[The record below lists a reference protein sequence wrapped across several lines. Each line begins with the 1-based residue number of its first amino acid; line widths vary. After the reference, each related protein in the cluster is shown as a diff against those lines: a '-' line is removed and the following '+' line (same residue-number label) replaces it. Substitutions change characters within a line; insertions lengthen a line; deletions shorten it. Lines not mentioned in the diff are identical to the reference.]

1 MKLGNTVFLRHPS
14 LSLRILPF
22 LSVSRT
28 REQGVKLQSPSG
40 LKDLVQNMT
49 GLKQLHLS
57 GVDISSSVPHLLT
70 NFSSLRSI
78 KLKNCS
84 LRNKF
89 PEPIFQLP
97 KLKILDVASNPNLF
111 GSFHEFRNNS
121 LLEYVNLGLTGFFG
135 IVPNSISKLN
145 HLIILRLTK
154 CSFSGHIPASLS
166 NLTQLTYLGLGM
178 NKFTGLVPSLIS
190 HSKLNILELT
200 GNKFEKGYL
209 PSWLGKLTTL
219 NELYIADMNINGE
232 IPPFLANLTKLSN
245 VKPSRKPI
253 ARTNFKLIFELQKS
267 STSSPTVERFQRI
280 SLVATKN
287 YSNST
292 LPELKDVEL
301 QSCNL
306 KEFPS
311 FLRFQQKLRILL
323 LGHNKIHG
331 MVPVWIWNNSQETLQ
346 LISLSYNSITGFHQH
361 PHFLPWKRL
370 QGFYIL
376 YNQVQGQLPLPPQTT
391 VLYGVSNNNLT
402 GEIPPWLCELK
413 CLRELDLS
421 SNNMS
426 GTLPSC
432 LGSLSNSL
440 VELNLRRNNF
450 HGIMMNAFRHG
461 SLLESID
468 LSENRFVGQLPRS
481 LTNCTNLEVLSLG
494 DNSFD
499 DIFPSWLGILPKLQ
513 VLVLR
518 SNKFHGPIQGSTTAC
533 SQFPKLRIIDLSNNG
548 FSGRLHH
555 KFFHTCLAMKSIGES
570 FVLETTM
577 SFSSFNTKS
586 PYTMT
591 LIYKGVKREYEE
603 ILTIFT
609 AVDLSCNHFEGEI
622 PLSLQDLQGIE
633 SLNLSNNH
641 FTGHIFPSLGY
652 LKNLESLDLSQNEL
666 SGEIPQQLV
675 QLGFLSIF
683 NVSMNHLEGCIPQG
697 KQFDTF
703 DNSSYKGN
711 PRLCGHPLS
720 KECQDSKASILPPAS
735 NTSEAVSLL
744 PSERIDWII
753 IFCGVG
759 SGLFVGIVF
768 GNFLY
773 TKYYNRFRK
782 RKDRWVRPLRNT
794 RRNARTRFPEMH
806 VLRS

>member
-1 MKLGNTVFLRHPS
+1 
-14 LSLRILPF
+14 
-22 LSVSRT
+22 
-28 REQGVKLQSPSG
+28 
-40 LKDLVQNMT
+40 
-49 GLKQLHLS
+49 
-57 GVDISSSVPHLLT
+57 
-70 NFSSLRSI
+70 
-78 KLKNCS
+78 
-84 LRNKF
+84 
-89 PEPIFQLP
+89 
-97 KLKILDVASNPNLF
+97 
-111 GSFHEFRNNS
+111 
-121 LLEYVNLGLTGFFG
+121 
-135 IVPNSISKLN
+135 
-145 HLIILRLTK
+145 
-154 CSFSGHIPASLS
+154 
-166 NLTQLTYLGLGM
+166 M

-200 GNKFEKGYL
+200 GNKFEKGYW

-232 IPPFLANLTKLSN
+232 IPPFLANLTKLSVLQMGKN
-245 VKPSRKPI
+245 VLTGHIPSSLFNISQLRILSLQENQLQGPI
-253 ARTNFKLIFELQKS
+253 SSSFSNFKSLQHLRLQWNDFSGKVDLDMFLRLKKLE
-267 STSSPTVERFQRI
+267 TLALGFNRI

-323 LGHNKIHG
+323 HGHNKIHG

-361 PHFLPWKRL
+361 PHFLPWKCL
-370 QGFYIL
+370 QGFYIS

-402 GEIPPWLCELK
+402 GEIAPWLCELK

-432 LGSLSNSL
+432 LGNLSNSL
-440 VELNLRRNNF
+440 AELNLRRNNF

-481 LTNCTNLEVLSLG
+481 PTNCTNLEVLSLG

-518 SNKFHGPIQGSTTAC
+518 SNKFHGPIPGSTTAC

-555 KFFHTCLAMKSIGES
+555 KFFHTCLAIKSIGES
-570 FVLETTM
+570 FVQETTM
-577 SFSSFNTKS
+577 S

-683 NVSMNHLEGCIPQG
+683 NVSMNHIDGRIPQG

-703 DNSSYKGN
+703 DYSSYKGN

-735 NTSEAVSLL
+735 NTSEVVSLL
-744 PSERIDWII
+744 PCERIDWII
-753 IFCGVG
+753 IYGVG
-759 SGLFVGIVF
+759 SWMVVGIVL

-773 TKYYNRFRK
+773 TKYYNMFRK